1 MDIRRRWK
9 GITKACTLEAQLFI
23 KVVIHIY
30 MFGMSFGNTAPENRE
45 HLSQNQEVI
54 DTLLE
59 FGFISS
65 PQGVTPEDVV
75 AIQARTKEIQKAS
88 PLLSFESA
96 TSLAFVDRM
105 VAIQKELGNTQAVES
120 LISKIDTDLV
130 STLVKEGYAKDE
142 EFLKTILVTAL
153 NSYASDGYPAF
164 SDALL
169 SAVVKR
175 EHDIEATPTPHGMID
190 GQDNVV
196 QPTDKILQ

>member
-1 MDIRRRWK
+1 
-9 GITKACTLEAQLFI
+9 
-23 KVVIHIY
+23 

-45 HLSQNQEVI
+45 HLAQNQEVV

-65 PQGVTPEDVV
+65 PQGVTPEDVI

-88 PLLSFESA
+88 PSLSFESA

-105 VAIQKELGNTQAVES
+105 VAVQKELGNTQAIES
-120 LISKIDTDLV
+120 LVSRIDTDLV
-130 STLVKEGYAKDE
+130 SILVKEEYAKDE
-142 EFLKTILVTAL
+142 EFLQTILVTGL
-153 NSYASDGYPAF
+153 SNYASGSYPAF

-169 SAVVKR
+169 NAVLKR
-175 EHDIEATPTPHGMID
+175 EHDIESTPTPHGMID

-196 QPTDKILQ
+196 QSTDKTLH